1 MEGGGRYAIAS
12 SLLLFFHP
20 YSGDP
25 FVTMETSK
33 RKLTVL
39 DQITSSDKV
48 RKKII
53 DTASILYAKK
63 GFTATSI
70 EEISERAGVSLPVTY
85 HYVKKKSEIMRLIME
100 DVLNTFRESL
110 KKEIKGI
117 DDPEEKLAIATILY
131 CRVLDNQREKVLLIY
146 QKSSSLDKASKARVM
161 QLEVDVS
168 EIFRQIINEGIEK
181 EIFKKV
187 DVDLMAYN
195 ILILSHMWVLKR
207 WHFKKRLT
215 LDKYIDLQL
224 ATILNALRK

>member
-1 MEGGGRYAIAS
+1 
-12 SLLLFFHP
+12 
-20 YSGDP
+20 
-25 FVTMETSK
+25 METSK

-48 RKKII
+48 RKKIL

-100 DVLNTFRESL
+100 DVLNTFQESL
-110 KKEIKGI
+110 KKEIEGI
-117 DDPEEKLAIATILY
+117 DDSEEKLAIATILY
-131 CRVLDNQREKVLLIY
+131 CRVLDKQREKVLLIY
-146 QKSSSLDKASKARVM
+146 QKSSSLDKASKTRVM

-168 EIFRQIINEGIEK
+168 EIFREIINEGIEK
-181 EIFKKV
+181 GLFKEV

-195 ILILSHMWVLKR
+195 ILMLAHMWVLKR